1 MIRLFAILS
10 LMVTLPFQIVTIRY
24 NYSYYE
30 QVVHSAPGMTFAQYF
45 NAQTIGVDWQS
56 PEDMIVYNNDIYV
69 IDSRANNLV
78 IINQNFEHKATYNS
92 FIPTA
97 TYLDQLEKE
106 GLEPVAEVT
115 LNGARGLDVK
125 DSGIY
130 IADTNNNRIVKLN
143 HDFEVIATFSN
154 IEDQTFAEIAFEPIK
169 ITVDR
174 AERMY
179 VVARNVYEGIIE
191 LNFDGQFNRFTG
203 VNPIRLTPVEIFRR
217 SLMTEAQLSQLRLY
231 LPTEYTN
238 VFINELSFIYATS
251 RPSEGNNE
259 NMIQLIN
266 PKGVDVIRTNG
277 YHPPMGDIHFIVQMN
292 NYVINGPSTLVDIEA
307 TDYGIYTVLD
317 QKRSRL
323 FTYDQEGNLLYI
335 NGDAG
340 SQSDKFVEGVA
351 ISYLGEKLLV
361 LDRKIRTVV
370 IYEPTAFG
378 KAVNQAIG
386 LQTIG
391 EFDEAAQIWRDVLTL
406 NTNYEMAYNGL
417 GKFYLR
423 SGQYVEAMRNFE
435 LGHDY
440 YYYSKA
446 YRGYRNEWIKSNF
459 GYIFASFVVISVT
472 LITLKVK
479 KTYKKG
485 GSILY
490 ED

>member
-1 MIRLFAILS
+1 MMKFMMIIS
-10 LMVTLPFQIVTIRY
+10 LMITLPIQLVTIRY
-24 NYSYYE
+24 NYSYYG
-30 QVVHSAPGMTFAQYF
+30 QVVHSAPGMTFAQYL
-45 NAQTIGVDWQS
+45 NANTLGVNWQS
-56 PEDMIVYNNDIYV
+56 PEDMMVYNDEIYV
-69 IDSRANNLV
+69 IDSRTNNLV
-78 IINQNFEHKATYNS
+78 IINQNFEHKATYNA
-92 FIPTA
+92 FLPTD
-97 TYLDQLEKE
+97 TYLEQRANQ
-106 GLEPVAEVT
+106 GLDPVVEVT
-115 LNGARGLDVK
+115 LNGPRGLDIK
-125 DSGIY
+125 ESGIY

-143 HDFEVIATFSN
+143 HDFEVIATFSH
-154 IEDQTFAEIAFEPIK
+154 IEDRTFDEIAFEPLK
-169 ITVDR
+169 LTVDG

-191 LNFDGQFNRFTG
+191 LGSDGQFNRFTG

-217 SLMTEAQLSQLRLY
+217 SLMTEEQLSQLRLY

-238 VFINELSFIYATS
+238 VSINDRSFIYATS
-251 RPSEGNNE
+251 RPSEGNAE

-266 PKGVDVIRTNG
+266 PKGVDVIRRNG

-292 NYVINGPSTLVDIEA
+292 NYVINGPSNLVDIES
-307 TDYGIYTVLD
+307 TDHGIYTVLD

-351 ISYLGEKLLV
+351 ISYYGEKLLV
-361 LDRKIRTVV
+361 LDRKIRTIV

-378 KAVNQAIG
+378 KAVNEAIG
-386 LQTIG
+386 LQAIG
-391 EFDEAAQIWRDVLTL
+391 EFDAAAEIWREVLTL
-406 NTNYEMAYNGL
+406 NTNYEIAYNGL
-417 GKFYLR
+417 GKYYLR
-423 SGQYVEAMRNFE
+423 TGNYLEAMNNFN

-459 GYIFASFVVISVT
+459 GMIFGGFVLVSGT
-472 LITLKVK
+472 LITLKIR